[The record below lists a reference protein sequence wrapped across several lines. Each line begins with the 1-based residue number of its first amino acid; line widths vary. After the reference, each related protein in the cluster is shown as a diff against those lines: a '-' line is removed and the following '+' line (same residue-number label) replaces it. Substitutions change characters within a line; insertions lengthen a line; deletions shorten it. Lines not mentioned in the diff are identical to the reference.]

1 MFEKLTRDEATVD
14 VLDELRDYRVPPDW
28 FTYRSEAFLNT
39 QVTGAV
45 RVAPIGYVKDG
56 YRDVIAEVASDLLR
70 IEGTSIGIA
79 VAVTEMGTEVSVRAD
94 SRLLR
99 QQGERIVRVIEHL
112 LEYAFPGVSGFK
124 HDRRPP
130 YRVEGGACVPHD
142 DAQEKGWRLNA
153 ANPEAGAGAA
163 DRRRS
168 MLEHCRSIARAII
181 AALEDLKFAQ
191 PDEIAG
197 LL

>member
-14 VLDELRDYRVPPDW
+14 VLDELRDYRVPTDW
-28 FTYRSEAFLNT
+28 FTYRSEAFLNAET
-39 QVTGAV
+39 TGAV
-45 RVAPIGYVKDG
+45 RVAPVGYVKEG

-99 QQGERIVRVIEHL
+99 QKGQRIVQVIDHL

-124 HDRRPP
+124 YDRRPP
-130 YRVEGGACVPHD
+130 YRVEGGACVPHEE
-142 DAQEKGWRLNA
+142 AQERGWKLGTGRSDG
-153 ANPEAGAGAA
+153 GAGSA

-168 MLEHCRSIARAII
+168 MLEHCRTIARAII
-181 AALEDLKFAQ
+181 TALEDLKYAR
-191 PDEIAG
+191 PDEIQG